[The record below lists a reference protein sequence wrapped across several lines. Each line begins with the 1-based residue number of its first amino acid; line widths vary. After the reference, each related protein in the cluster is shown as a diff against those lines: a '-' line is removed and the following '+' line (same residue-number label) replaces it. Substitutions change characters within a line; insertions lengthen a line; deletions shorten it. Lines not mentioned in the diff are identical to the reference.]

1 MPSML
6 RAAVRACRPFLR
18 RPAERPRAR
27 LRATADANTTGA
39 PAAHTNSALSE
50 RPGLG
55 LMGVPG
61 IGGGGLNRNE
71 RVTCFQRWI
80 SRYMVYQLHTQA
92 APLITA
98 TTCIAEGL
106 TRLMGV
112 TLLVSGAGP
121 AGVRSFAV
129 VGGVSVAA

>member
-1 MPSML
+1 MQ
-6 RAAVRACRPFLR
+6 AV
-18 RPAERPRAR
+18 PA
-27 LRATADANTTGA
+27 ATADTDANTTGA
-39 PAAHTNSALSE
+39 PAAHTNNALSG

-55 LMGVPG
+55 RMLVPG

-71 RVTCFQRWI
+71 QVTCFQRWI

-112 TLLVSGAGP
+112 SLVVSGAGS

-129 VGGVSVAA
+129 VGGVPVAAGMSGFVAEHPRRHARRR

>member
-1 MPSML
+1 MQAVP
-6 RAAVRACRPFLR
+6 AATGGR
-18 RPAERPRAR
+18 
-27 LRATADANTTGA
+27 DTTGA
-39 PAAHTNSALSE
+39 PAAQTNSALSG

-55 LMGVPG
+55 RMLVPG
-61 IGGGGLNRNE
+61 IGGGGWNRNE

-98 TTCIAEGL
+98 TTCTAEGL
-106 TRLMGV
+106 ARLVGV
-112 TLLVSGAGP
+112 ALIASGAGP

-129 VGGVSVAA
+129 VGGVPVAA